1 MNTLT
6 IILAMLA
13 IIVICGAVI
22 YSLIKMVQ
30 KNKKEI
36 QSLNNELNSARENV
50 RQLSEYIKNSDKIRK
65 EEKEIAEKI
74 KEAKT
79 DEEVHNIINDI
90 IGNETPIQTMKDCSV
105 VTATYELGEG
115 MKGTIGIIGPK
126 RMDYKKVVASLDYF
140 AAGLTEQISLPEV
153 TAEAQGTHEE
163 RKTTHGGE

>member
-1 MNTLT
+1 MNTVT

-50 RQLSEYIKNSDKIRK
+50 MQLSEYIKNSDKIRK

-90 IGNETPIQTMKDCSV
+90 IALNNSRVQDN
-105 VTATYELGEG
+105 
-115 MKGTIGIIGPK
+115 
-126 RMDYKKVVASLDYF
+126 
-140 AAGLTEQISLPEV
+140 
-153 TAEAQGTHEE
+153 
-163 RKTTHGGE
+163 